1 MHDLVHD
8 ESGARHVAGIFHK
21 RNEGI
26 QYQYV
31 GQEYDN
37 ASHASYNAID
47 Q

>member
-8 ESGARHVAGIFHK
+8 ESGARHVAGIFQNGK
-21 RNEGI
+21 EEKQCYDN
-26 QYQYV
+26 